1 MKYFRTNKT
10 TERVRK
16 KLHIERWNWID
27 NDGRGRTYNEINS
40 PNSGY
45 RKCLQKDTSLE
56 DIYSGNVSSVDQ
68 HLNYDEREGWI
79 KKK

>member
-1 MKYFRTNKT
+1 MKYIRTSKT

-27 NDGRGRTYNEINS
+27 NEGRGRTYSEINS

-45 RKCLQKDTSLE
+45 RKCLQKDKSLE
-56 DIYSGNVSSVDQ
+56 DKYFGNSSSVDP
-68 HLNYDEREGWI
+68 HLNYDEMEGWI
-79 KKK
+79 KKV